1 MCINTFSVWVV
12 VYCKA
17 QREYTVCYR
26 DRNIPSS
33 QGFTCLHQR
42 LTESGSVRNQRNEV
56 GPAKTRC
63 FKFTNKICN
72 EWKKTLK
79 SAVGDWSKEE

>member
-1 MCINTFSVWVV
+1 MNTQFLIGHVWVV

-26 DRNIPSS
+26 DRNIPSP

-42 LTESGSVRNQRNEV
+42 LTESGSVQKQRNEV
-56 GPAKTRC
+56 GPAQDVLRLRTKLATSGRRP
-63 FKFTNKICN
+63 
-72 EWKKTLK
+72 
-79 SAVGDWSKEE
+79 